1 MKEDS
6 VLEEVRVARDAYA
19 KVFGYDVHAMVA
31 DLRTRDERDD
41 RTTISLSPRKPC
53 DRRVPEVSGTTLNST
68 EG

>member
-6 VLEEVRVARDAYA
+6 VLEEVWAARDAYA

-31 DLRTRDERDD
+31 DLRARDERDP
-41 RTTISLSPRKPC
+41 RTIVSLSPRKPC
-53 DRRVPEVSGTTLNST
+53 DRRVPEVSGTTRNST